1 MVVGKYIMQKPVE
14 VEALMV
20 ETPLASSYF
29 MVTSFLKGI
38 EDVQDIS
45 TNLSGLSRFC
55 QDDGNFLKSDD
66 EHITIKLLNGNVL
79 KVKPFDYIIKEPN
92 DYDNSYKLSVMNYNE
107 FNERFVPA
115 NDSTES
121 LEEDE
126 GEVETEQ
133 KQKKGY
139 CGVTW

>member
-20 ETPLASSYF
+20 EAPLASFYS
-29 MVTSFLKGI
+29 MVKSFLEGI
-38 EDVQDIS
+38 EDIQDIS
-45 TNLSGLSRFC
+45 TKLFTC
-55 QDDGNFLKSDD
+55 QLDEVLVNSDD
-66 EHITIKLLNGNVL
+66 ECITIKFLDGNVL

-107 FNERFVPA
+107 FNEKFVPA
-115 NDSTES
+115 NNSTEP
-121 LEEDE
+121 LKKGE

-133 KQKKGY
+133 KQGY

>member
-45 TNLSGLSRFC
+45 TNVFTC
-55 QDDGNFLKSDD
+55 QNDGVLVKSDD
-66 EHITIKLLNGNVL
+66 ECITIKFLDGNVL

>member
-1 MVVGKYIMQKPVE
+1 MQKPVE

-20 ETPLASSYF
+20 EAPLASSYF
-29 MVTSFLKGI
+29 MVTNFLEGI

-45 TNLSGLSRFC
+45 TNVFTC
-55 QDDGNFLKSDD
+55 QDDGVLVNGDD

-92 DYDNSYKLSVMNYNE
+92 DYDSSYKLSVMNYNE

-115 NDSTES
+115 NNSTEP
-121 LEEDE
+121 LKNGG
-126 GEVETEQ
+126 GEVETKQ
-133 KQKKGY
+133 KQGY

>member
-1 MVVGKYIMQKPVE
+1 MQKPVE

-20 ETPLASSYF
+20 EAPLASFYS
-29 MVTSFLKGI
+29 MVKSFLEGI
-38 EDVQDIS
+38 EDIQDIS
-45 TNLSGLSRFC
+45 TKLFTC
-55 QDDGNFLKSDD
+55 QLDEVLVNSDD
-66 EHITIKLLNGNVL
+66 ECITIKFLDGNVL

-107 FNERFVPA
+107 FNEKFVPA
-115 NDSTES
+115 NNSTEP
-121 LEEDE
+121 LKKGE

-133 KQKKGY
+133 KQGY

>member
-1 MVVGKYIMQKPVE
+1 MQKPVE

-29 MVTSFLKGI
+29 MVTSFLEGI

-45 TNLSGLSRFC
+45 TNLSGLSMFC
-55 QDDGNFLKSDD
+55 QDDGNLLKSDD
-66 EHITIKLLNGNVL
+66 ECITIKFLDGNVL
-79 KVKPFDYIIKEPN
+79 KVKPFDYIIKEPS
-92 DYDNSYKLSVMNYNE
+92 DYGHSSYKLSVMNYNE
-107 FNERFVPA
+107 FNEKFVPA
-115 NDSTES
+115 NNSTEP
-121 LEEDE
+121 LKKGE

-133 KQKKGY
+133 KQGY

>member
-20 ETPLASSYF
+20 EAPLASSYF
-29 MVTSFLKGI
+29 MVKSFLEGI

-55 QDDGNFLKSDD
+55 QDDGNLLKSDD
-66 EHITIKLLNGNVL
+66 ECITIKLLDGSVL

-92 DYDNSYKLSVMNYNE
+92 DYDSSYKLSVMNYNE

-115 NDSTES
+115 NNSTES
-121 LEEDE
+121 LEEDKK
-126 GEVETEQ
+126 EVEAEQ
-133 KQKKGY
+133 KQKQGY

>member
-1 MVVGKYIMQKPVE
+1 MQKPVE

-45 TNLSGLSRFC
+45 TNVFTS
-55 QDDGNFLKSDD
+55 QDDGVLVKCDD
-66 EHITIKLLNGNVL
+66 ECITIEFLDGNVL
-79 KVKPFDYIIKEPN
+79 KVKPFDYIIKEPS
-92 DYDNSYKLSVMNYNE
+92 DYGHSSYKLSVMNYNE
-107 FNERFVPA
+107 FNEKFVPA
-115 NDSTES
+115 SNSTEP
-121 LEEDE
+121 LKKGE

-133 KQKKGY
+133 KQGY

>member
-20 ETPLASSYF
+20 EAPLASFYF
-29 MVTSFLKGI
+29 MVKSFLEGI

-92 DYDNSYKLSVMNYNE
+92 DYNNSYKLSVMNYNE

>member
-20 ETPLASSYF
+20 EAPLASSYF
-29 MVTSFLKGI
+29 MVKSFLEGI
-38 EDVQDIS
+38 EDIQDIS

-55 QDDGNFLKSDD
+55 QDDGNLLKSDD
-66 EHITIKLLNGNVL
+66 ECITIKLLDGSVL

-92 DYDNSYKLSVMNYNE
+92 DYDSSYKLSVMNYNE

-115 NDSTES
+115 NNSTES

-133 KQKKGY
+133 KQKQGY

>member
-1 MVVGKYIMQKPVE
+1 MQKPVE

-20 ETPLASSYF
+20 EAPLASSYF

-45 TNLSGLSRFC
+45 TNLSGLSGLC
-55 QDDGNFLKSDD
+55 QDDGNLLKSDD
-66 EHITIKLLNGNVL
+66 ECITIKFLDGNVL
-79 KVKPFDYIIKEPN
+79 KVKPFDYIIKEPS
-92 DYDNSYKLSVMNYNE
+92 DYDSSYKLSVMNYNE